1 MILCVLKFYYAFVV
15 TYRLAF
21 ENIDKAN
28 KEKLFWVVVDMF
40 MDLLFLIDIMITFN
54 RPYYDENNQI

>member
-1 MILCVLKFYYAFVV
+1 MILCVLKLYYAFVV

>member
-1 MILCVLKFYYAFVV
+1 VLKLYYAFVV